1 MGCGSPT
8 LASRYWESSE
18 HALFLELK
26 YQCEQVPSMKQLQV
40 YRMLGRGAYG
50 DVFAVRIL
58 TTGRLL
64 ALKCMSKRVIKGKN
78 DSRAAMRER
87 QHLQMVASTQSPF
100 VVSLAYAFVDHD
112 NVYVAMDLCAGGDL
126 KYGASREGD
135 P

>member
-1 MGCGSPT
+1 MRPPRSPVDWT
-8 LASRYWESSE
+8 L
-18 HALFLELK
+18 
-26 YQCEQVPSMKQLQV
+26 
-40 YRMLGRGAYG
+40 
-50 DVFAVRIL
+50 
-58 TTGRLL
+58 TGRLL

-126 KYGASREGD
+126 KYHLAHRPMMFRE
-135 P
+135 PAALRFYIP